1 MIPARRIVPLL
12 AAILLL
18 SSCAHSAKQSTQ
30 QAVAIA
36 TPSPTPAPT
45 LAPTPIPTPVPT
57 VSPAPTP
64 ISTPLPT
71 PRQGKVVE
79 VIATP
84 IPKPTLAPADD
95 VRTGVVA
102 LAPATPVRPKVH
114 VIPQD
119 GRYAGRIAA
128 PEDPPQIFSVEIS
141 DDTPA
146 SGERISGRVVTTT
159 NVAAVRASL
168 QGITIGFH
176 REDAG
181 VFTVSYTVPHVPFF
195 LKRGYTLE
203 ITAVTTG
210 GRTATAALPVRVH

>member
-1 MIPARRIVPLL
+1 MILARRIAPFL
-12 AAILLL
+12 AGILLL
-18 SSCAHSAKQSTQ
+18 SSCTHSAKQNAQ
-30 QAVAIA
+30 QAVVAS

-45 LAPTPIPTPVPT
+45 PSPAPPPTPAPTA
-57 VSPAPTP
+57 SPAPTP
-64 ISTPLPT
+64 LPTPL

-84 IPKPTLAPADD
+84 IPKPTLAPADN
-95 VRTGVVA
+95 VRTDIVA
-102 LAPATPVRPKVH
+102 LAPATPARPKVH
-114 VIPQD
+114 VVPQD

-128 PEDPPQIFSVEIS
+128 PEDPPRIFSVEIS
-141 DDTPA
+141 DDTPG
-146 SGERISGRVVTTT
+146 SGERVFGKVVTTT

-168 QGITIGFH
+168 EGMTIGFH

-181 VFTVSYTVPHVPFF
+181 VFTVSYTVPHIPFF

-210 GRTATAALPVRVH
+210 GRAATAQLPVRVH